1 MVLQAARSRI
11 SLGGGEHSE
20 SLCCH
25 LDQDVWRFILCV
37 KLTRSR
43 GADTWSNIILGV
55 SVKVFW
61 MGLAFESVDWVEQIA
76 LPKVGRLI
84 LSTEDVNRT
93 EKLRGNS
100 SHLTV
105 ELWHQYSPVL
115 RLELAP
121 SVFLVLKPLDLD
133 WNYTTGWFRPL
144 ACRLQ
149 ILKLL
154 SLHNHMRQFL
164 IIKPLAVY
172 LSIYHLSIPA
182 HLPILRVQSVSL
194 SLSQCMFSQSIYY
207 TTPSKC
213 SNGQINERNT
223 R

>member
-25 LDQDVWRFILCV
+25 LDQDVWRFILFV

-55 SVKVFW
+55 PVRVFW

-172 LSIYHLSIPA
+172 LSTIYLYLHICLSSES
-182 HLPILRVQSVSL
+182 RVCL
-194 SLSQCMFSQSIYY
+194 SLFLSV
-207 TTPSKC
+207 C
-213 SNGQINERNT
+213 SANQYITQHPQNVLMVK
-223 R
+223 